1 MKKDWIFLLLFG
13 LFLFFPFL
21 FSDKVGGRISQ
32 DENRCL
38 AVFPKLTLHEGI
50 KEEFENWINDNAAG
64 RDFCRNLYNYVDIN
78 ILKTSYTGGDFY
90 EDDWVFLMSD
100 LVISRYLQRRE
111 VMTPEEQTVWI
122 ADYKKIKSFL
132 DQRDVAMCSLVFPHK
147 SEIYAERFRDYVVPL
162 SEKSQLEVFKEMADA
177 DPELHLGVL
186 YDILK
191 AKTDNGEQLYSK
203 AYDSSHWNNQGAWVG
218 YQELMK
224 EVQEE
229 IPDVRILR
237 EEDMDISAG
246 EYSKTYN
253 WKEYVE
259 EDLEYHVK
267 GSQSEE
273 FSDWFAS
280 VGYQSSDQWNS
291 YRYYRNEDET
301 LPKIL
306 IIGDSYVW
314 MFMLPWISESFSET
328 VFIHQQDGGNLEF
341 MLETLK
347 PDIVVFAGLQNSVE
361 NAVTQIAGELAP

>member
-1 MKKDWIFLLLFG
+1 
-13 LFLFFPFL
+13 
-21 FSDKVGGRISQ
+21 
-32 DENRCL
+32 
-38 AVFPKLTLHEGI
+38 
-50 KEEFENWINDNAAG
+50 
-64 RDFCRNLYNYVDIN
+64 
-78 ILKTSYTGGDFY
+78 
-90 EDDWVFLMSD
+90 
-100 LVISRYLQRRE
+100 
-111 VMTPEEQTVWI
+111 
-122 ADYKKIKSFL
+122 
-132 DQRDVAMCSLVFPHK
+132 
-147 SEIYAERFRDYVVPL
+147 
-162 SEKSQLEVFKEMADA
+162 MADA